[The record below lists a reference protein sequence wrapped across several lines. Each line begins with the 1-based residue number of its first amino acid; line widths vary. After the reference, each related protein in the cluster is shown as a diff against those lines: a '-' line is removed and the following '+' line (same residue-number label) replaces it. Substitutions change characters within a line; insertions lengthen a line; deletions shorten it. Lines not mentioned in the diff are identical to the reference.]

1 MFAGKKLILSI
12 FIGIA
17 FCYGLSADDIMG
29 TYFNTEEL
37 NNRIKQYNVNV
48 SNLIPDSSTLQNVWT
63 FVPTESQY
71 WFGAGLNF
79 SFTFLE
85 RKLVSSALSGT
96 ENFGQKQGYNDLSQ
110 FPMAIPYL
118 PGASFDIRVGFG
130 KIDVGLCGMWLDDNQ
145 LADTAGIFLGEGN
158 NFTYKMF
165 GADVRYLVLKRR
177 GPIPDV
183 TVQAGYY
190 FTWMSFGIT
199 AGYYDSEKVN
209 AEFRNDS
216 YLLSVQASY
225 NLAGFI
231 RPYVGAKYIVS
242 KTDSSFMWE
251 THRPILINND
261 PYPNGAIYS
270 SGAKDGD
277 SMSYLQIT
285 AGLGLSFLYQDLIS
299 IGGAYNVVT
308 NHFGVN
314 ISARMILGY

>member
-1 MFAGKKLILSI
+1 MLAKKRLILTL
-12 FIGIA
+12 FLGIA
-17 FCYGLSADDIMG
+17 FYYWLSADDIMN

-37 NNRIKQYNVNV
+37 NNRINKYNVNV
-48 SNLIPDSSTLQNVWT
+48 SNLIPDSSTLQNVWAY
-63 FVPTESQY
+63 VPDENKV

-85 RKLVSSALSGT
+85 RKLVSSALNGA
-96 ENFGQKQGYNDLSQ
+96 EDFGQKQGYNDLSQ

-118 PGASFDIRVGFG
+118 PGASFDLRVGFG
-130 KIDVGLCGMWLDDNQ
+130 KFDVGLCGMWLDDNQ
-145 LADTAGIFLGEGN
+145 LADTVGVFLGDGN

-165 GADVRYLVLKRR
+165 GMDVRYLALRRR

-199 AGYYDSEKVN
+199 AGNYYSSEKVN

-216 YLLSVQASY
+216 YLFAVQASY
-225 NLAGFI
+225 NLVGII
-231 RPYVGAKYIVS
+231 RPYFGLKYIIS

-261 PYPNGAIYS
+261 PYPDGAIYS
-270 SGAKDGD
+270 SGAKGGD
-277 SMSYLQIT
+277 LLSYFQIT
-285 AGLGLSFLYQDLIS
+285 AGFGLSLIYQDLIT

-314 ISARMILGY
+314 VCARMIM